1 MSTLT
6 LEQLKKSNPRL
17 YSQCIDVGIQKERE
31 RCMSLLPNHTGNAVS
46 RYAIKCIENGS
57 PLECREQA
65 NYLCMQM
72 NAFRRDKE
80 SDIVASMVE
89 ANLGVSRDENINH

>member
-17 YSQCIDVGIQKERE
+17 YSQCIDVGVQKERE
-31 RCMSLLPNHTGNAVS
+31 RCMSLLPSHTSNAAS
-46 RYAIKCIENGS
+46 RYAIKCIRNGS
-57 PLECREQA
+57 PLGCREQA

-72 NAFRRDKE
+72 GALRKDKE
-80 SDIVASMVE
+80 GDIVASMVE
-89 ANLGVSRDENINH
+89 ANLGVNRDENINH